1 MAAYRI
7 ILADDHF
14 SLRAGLLGLLETIR
28 GDNAVAEAHD
38 ELELSALISKLR
50 PQMLL
55 MGFAAQDP
63 CGGGAGDQREE
74 LPPRWSRYSC
84 FA

>member
-63 CGGGAGDQREE
+63 CG
-74 LPPRWSRYSC
+74 WSGRSTRR
-84 FA
+84 APHQVESLSWLA